1 MLVCIRHAK
10 PSSQDQINKTKEAQE
25 TPQESQRPDSA
36 KVKKEEKNS
45 LFYRDAWLPEA
56 RSDVR

>member
-1 MLVCIRHAK
+1 MCVFLYAHAYTYLHECIMLVCIRHAK

-36 KVKKEEKNS
+36 KVKKRRKK
-45 LFYRDAWLPEA
+45 
-56 RSDVR
+56 